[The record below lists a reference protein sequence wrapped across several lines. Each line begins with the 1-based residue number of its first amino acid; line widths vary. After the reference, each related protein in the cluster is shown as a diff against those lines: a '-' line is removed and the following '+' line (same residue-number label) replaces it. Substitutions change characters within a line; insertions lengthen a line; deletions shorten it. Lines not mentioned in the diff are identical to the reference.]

1 MFSLDCYLP
10 PEDVPKETYIQ
21 CRTFMVRA
29 SAVASCLVLLI
40 VAIALAYFWHP
51 AFAIAAPFIL
61 ILFVW
66 RWWSAPIGHGPHWDN
81 VDSVIKNIMAS
92 DQKNRT
98 DAVIKYRAENMARY
112 TTTVF
117 ANNIS
122 NSVAKAL
129 GTSAPRPAAARQ
141 NYNSAKYF

>member
-51 AFAIAAPFIL
+51 AFAIATPFIL

-112 TTTVF
+112 TTAAF
-117 ANNIS
+117 AN
-122 NSVAKAL
+122 SVGVGIGKMW
-129 GTSAPRPAAARQ
+129 GPTPMTPARRR
-141 NYNSAKYF
+141 